1 VEDPLTLLR
10 LALSV
15 HVDINNVTRGVGDD
29 DTERV
34 RLAGLGISADN
45 ADLDL
50 SDTESPSTD
59 TESVKEA
66 LETLLN
72 LLRLK
77 LEHRGEV
84 DEDLVQIR
92 VVVAN
97 NLESVEDI
105 VDNTVSLGDEVLSSR
120 DLISETTRSNDSTG
134 EVSLVS
140 VHVLANTLVNVDA
153 LVLSEH
159 RLDVELAE
167 TSKLKLESKSGLAVT
182 DTVILLVLGST
193 ESIVSG
199 VGAIAVTADECQAA
213 DTTGKELILE
223 LLNDGEDILESL
235 SVVTALN
242 ITNGNVDNS
251 GELLLVLL
259 ERSRLAL
266 AAEIG
271 DQTGG
276 VLLLLLLLMSEGL
289 KGLANE
295 ILGIIDVLARNN
307 DTLASRLILPLAGE
321 VGHVADGVDSLK
333 VELTSA
339 GCSRGRGSS
348 RLKRKAELGLTKLS
362 ELEVPRDELR
372 IVVLILVVL
381 NLLEDVGT
389 VSSAD
394 VNLER
399 GQRHPGV
406 VVSEEHGQDIEDSV
420 LGVNDLLDDIKAR
433 LTVVPTGLTVSRLND
448 GRAKDVLHLGSSLL
462 KRGEGALDHDLTSL
476 QRDLGSG
483 SRLKLSEQT
492 KSLTEVLGDASSLGL
507 VGSVL
512 LKNGKD
518 ERALGAD
525 TAVRQNSVDDLH
537 DIILVLVTEL
547 QDDSVLLG
555 LVHEEVLDLPVLLQ
569 KSLDNVKLSA
579 LLALGVHLND
589 LGQGSEGA
597 LEKVGITSVDV
608 VLEEL
613 VESLAESLGREVGVA
628 RLAALNDLGE
638 LGIKLL
644 GHARVEGREL
654 SVPLAVGKL
663 SVAEDL
669 DELLQG
675 VGHDDRVVVT

>member
-1 VEDPLTLLR
+1 
-10 LALSV
+10 
-15 HVDINNVTRGVGDD
+15 
-29 DTERV
+29 
-34 RLAGLGISADN
+34 
-45 ADLDL
+45 
-50 SDTESPSTD
+50 
-59 TESVKEA
+59 
-66 LETLLN
+66 
-72 LLRLK
+72 
-77 LEHRGEV
+77 
-84 DEDLVQIR
+84 
-92 VVVAN
+92 
-97 NLESVEDI
+97 
-105 VDNTVSLGDEVLSSR
+105 
-120 DLISETTRSNDSTG
+120 
-134 EVSLVS
+134 
-140 VHVLANTLVNVDA
+140 
-153 LVLSEH
+153 
-159 RLDVELAE
+159 
-167 TSKLKLESKSGLAVT
+167 
-182 DTVILLVLGST
+182 
-193 ESIVSG
+193 
-199 VGAIAVTADECQAA
+199 
-213 DTTGKELILE
+213 
-223 LLNDGEDILESL
+223 
-235 SVVTALN
+235 
-242 ITNGNVDNS
+242 
-251 GELLLVLL
+251 
-259 ERSRLAL
+259 
-266 AAEIG
+266 
-271 DQTGG
+271 
-276 VLLLLLLLMSEGL
+276 
-289 KGLANE
+289 
-295 ILGIIDVLARNN
+295 
-307 DTLASRLILPLAGE
+307 
-321 VGHVADGVDSLK
+321 
-333 VELTSA
+333 
-339 GCSRGRGSS
+339 
-348 RLKRKAELGLTKLS
+348 
-362 ELEVPRDELR
+362 
-372 IVVLILVVL
+372 
-381 NLLEDVGT
+381 
-389 VSSAD
+389 
-394 VNLER
+394 
-399 GQRHPGV
+399 
-406 VVSEEHGQDIEDSV
+406 
-420 LGVNDLLDDIKAR
+420 
-433 LTVVPTGLTVSRLND
+433 
-448 GRAKDVLHLGSSLL
+448 
-462 KRGEGALDHDLTSL
+462 LDHDLTSL

>member
-399 GQRHPGV
+399 RTWSRHRRQCTWSQRP
-406 VVSEEHGQDIEDSV
+406 
-420 LGVNDLLDDIKAR
+420 
-433 LTVVPTGLTVSRLND
+433 P
-448 GRAKDVLHLGSSLL
+448 
-462 KRGEGALDHDLTSL
+462 
-476 QRDLGSG
+476 
-483 SRLKLSEQT
+483 
-492 KSLTEVLGDASSLGL
+492 
-507 VGSVL
+507 
-512 LKNGKD
+512 
-518 ERALGAD
+518 
-525 TAVRQNSVDDLH
+525 
-537 DIILVLVTEL
+537 
-547 QDDSVLLG
+547 
-555 LVHEEVLDLPVLLQ
+555 
-569 KSLDNVKLSA
+569 
-579 LLALGVHLND
+579 
-589 LGQGSEGA
+589 
-597 LEKVGITSVDV
+597 
-608 VLEEL
+608 
-613 VESLAESLGREVGVA
+613 
-628 RLAALNDLGE
+628 
-638 LGIKLL
+638 
-644 GHARVEGREL
+644 
-654 SVPLAVGKL
+654 
-663 SVAEDL
+663 
-669 DELLQG
+669 
-675 VGHDDRVVVT
+675 